1 MIVDDK
7 DILILDKLKHDGR
20 MSTADIAREIRL
32 PRVTIHERI
41 KRMRERGIIRKFSV
55 VLDYDRLELPIV
67 AFVLVSYLPGQTSQ
81 RSLAR
86 QIASFPNV
94 YEVFLVAG
102 EWDLLLKVRGKS
114 MEEIGELV
122 IDRLRSLPGV
132 GRTMTM
138 SSFSRV
144 KEEV

>member
-1 MIVDDK
+1 MDIDK
-7 DILILDKLKHDGR
+7 KDLLILEALRRDGR
-20 MSTADIAREIRL
+20 MNTADIARSIHL

-41 KRMRERGIIRKFSV
+41 RKLRERGVIRKFTV
-55 VLDYDRLELPIV
+55 LLDYDRLELPIV
-67 AFVLVSYLPGQTSQ
+67 AFVLVSYLPGQISQ

-122 IDRLRSLPGV
+122 IDRLRALPGV

-138 SSFSRV
+138 SSFSCV